1 MFLLPFIF
9 LGNLDLKIF
18 DLVLN
23 DFLLIFLLFAFLGAN
38 FHVFLNCLDANL
50 QVASDL
56 VESFLLLF
64 KLLLQQ
70 ITAGVISLVVI
81 YWQIE
86 LTGSNDLFFHRFHQF
101 LPRGFDLLN
110 ILYYVYQ
117 IVTMGRTFFFY
128 DLMKSV
134 AGRYERLVEV
144 PLSKGLLMYI
154 KL

>member
-23 DFLLIFLLFAFLGAN
+23 DFLLIFLLFAFLSAN
-38 FHVFLNCLDANL
+38 LHVFLNCLNANL
-50 QVASDL
+50 QVAADL

-81 YWQIE
+81 Y
-86 LTGSNDLFFHRFHQF
+86 
-101 LPRGFDLLN
+101 
-110 ILYYVYQ
+110 
-117 IVTMGRTFFFY
+117 
-128 DLMKSV
+128 
-134 AGRYERLVEV
+134 
-144 PLSKGLLMYI
+144 
-154 KL
+154 